1 MMVGGYLL
9 WARSERITQQP
20 LAIRLARTHHVATPT
35 CKGAWVMSS
44 NLVSRKRDR
53 VDFNRWIPV
62 SAQYFLVQ
70 EFCDIPFANSVAIF
84 SFSVVLN
91 NVRIVQ
97 KFKIKTICELTLNF
111 I

>member
-1 MMVGGYLL
+1 M
-9 WARSERITQQP
+9 
-20 LAIRLARTHHVATPT
+20 ATPT